1 MKPVTIK
8 WMMAGGLAILLAAMT
23 IQRFS
28 GAEVPAWLGGG
39 GGMAADRI
47 ACDKDAKAANMNFT
61 LKDIHGAK
69 VNLADFKGKVVLLD
83 FWATW
88 CGPCKIEIPGFI
100 EFNTRYKSQGLVVV
114 GVSVDD
120 TIEQLRPFVND
131 FKGAD
136 GKSYKMNYPVLIA
149 RDDPQGDALQEAFG
163 PIWGLPTTYI
173 ISREGKIC
181 KKHMG
186 LAGKDQFEREIKAL
200 L

>member
-1 MKPVTIK
+1 M
-8 WMMAGGLAILLAAMT
+8 LLAA
-23 IQRFS
+23 ISIPSLSDVRLPSF
-28 GAEVPAWLGGG
+28 LGGG
-39 GGMAADRI
+39 AGVAPDKAS
-47 ACDKDAKAANMNFT
+47 CDKDAKAANMNFT
-61 LKDIHGAK
+61 LSDMNGAK
-69 VNLADFKGKVVLLD
+69 VNLAAFKGKVVLLD

-100 EFNTRYKSQGLVVV
+100 DFNNRYKAQGLVII

-120 TIEQLRPFVND
+120 TIEQLRPFVNG
-131 FKGAD
+131 FEGAD

-149 RDDPQGDALQEAFG
+149 RDNPQGDALQEAFG

-173 ISREGKIC
+173 INREGMIC